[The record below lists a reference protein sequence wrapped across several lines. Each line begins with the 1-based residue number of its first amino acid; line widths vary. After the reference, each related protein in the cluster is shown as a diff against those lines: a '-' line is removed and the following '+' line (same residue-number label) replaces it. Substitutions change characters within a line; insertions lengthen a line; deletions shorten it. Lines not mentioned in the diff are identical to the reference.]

1 LETVEPGELLVVGV
15 PEADAAWLSAAKA
28 ALADPTGLVDA
39 NDLGTAAYED
49 ASAFDAAGSA
59 AVVAGDLTT
68 HVGATGAGVHGAGAT
83 GAALLAT
90 ATQDAARAALGLAAV
105 AVPPIR
111 IYHPHLTFTATD
123 VIETGTGATTVNGL
137 FDLRS
142 GVTAGSRVRWRP
154 ASDSI
159 SATNFCTTFANWT
172 RRVQF
177 SGQIKFVLLP
187 ALMTN
192 YYIFGKTPSAG
203 FGKVAAGDYVGVT
216 LIAESMTEGFVCKSG
231 VVVSVPFTPVVRDGS
246 TGLHFSIISENG
258 TVQFYVNGALAG
270 STADGPINANASGT
284 INIELDS
291 GAASS
296 IMQCVT
302 QSEGW

>member
-1 LETVEPGELLVVGV
+1 VTNASAVVKLVAAEIVCETAYNISAGSLYLSCPKVTGTRTGTPVSEISNQLLK
-15 PEADAAWLSAAKA
+15 SAAA
-28 ALADPTGLVDA
+28 ELSTPLP
-39 NDLGTAAYED
+39 
-49 ASAFDAAGSA
+49 
-59 AVVAGDLTT
+59 LTS
-68 HVGATGAGVHGAGAT
+68 GGTGAS
-83 GAALLAT
+83 
-90 ATQDAARAALGLAAV
+90 TQDAARAALGLAAV

-123 VIETGTGATTVNGL
+123 VVETGTGATTVNGL

-142 GVTAGSRVRWRP
+142 GATAGSRVRWRP
-154 ASDSI
+154 TSDSI
-159 SATNFCTTFANWT
+159 SVTNFCTTFANWT

-246 TGLHFSIISENG
+246 AGLHFSIISENG

-270 STADGPINANASGT
+270 STADGPVNANATGT

-291 GAASS
+291 GAANS

-302 QSEGW
+302 YSDGW